1 MKEAGAVEAKTCTVC
16 GNPTHELLRLDG
28 GFKLRLRES
37 GAPEPIPDQACA
49 ACFNKYSEL
58 ISQGAQLRA
67 KENAKQQQR
76 MSMWRNRMNL
86 IKQARTKMEAKN
98 FAEAAVLYEK
108 YIRILEIIYEIEVGT
123 LSPDL
128 FRNKARGKE
137 MTLITSVYW
146 DLARIYDSA
155 GQYRERLEKTISK
168 IIQFAP
174 QSGILVQ
181 LSTNVLNYSKYAKNP
196 EQFKRLER
204 EFGIKKGMC
213 FIATAVFDSE
223 FAPEVIA
230 LQNFRDERLLP
241 HKAGRAFI
249 RIYYRV
255 SPHFVPAIQRSRFL
269 KNNIAYLLRKLASR
283 L

>member
-1 MKEAGAVEAKTCTVC
+1 MADPGLPAAKTCVVC
-16 GNPTHELLRLDG
+16 GNPTPELLRLDG

-49 ACFNKYSEL
+49 SCFNKYSEL

-86 IKQARTKMEAKN
+86 IKQARQKMENKN

-108 YIRILEIIYEIEVGT
+108 YLRILEIIYEIEAGSLV
-123 LSPDL
+123 PDL
-128 FRNKARGKE
+128 FRNKARNKE

-155 GQYRERLEKTISK
+155 GQYRERLQATISK
-168 IIQFAP
+168 IILFAP

-181 LSTNVLNYSKYAKNP
+181 LSTNILNYSKFAKNP
-196 EQFKRLER
+196 EEFKRLER
-204 EFGIKKGMC
+204 EFGIRKGRC
-213 FIATAVFDSE
+213 FIATAAFDSE

-230 LQNFRDERLLP
+230 LQNFRDEKLLP
-241 HKAGRAFI
+241 HKLGRAFI
-249 RIYYRV
+249 RVYYAI
-255 SPHFVPAIQRSRFL
+255 SPALVPLVKRSQFL
-269 KNNIAYLLRKLASR
+269 KNNVVFLLRALIR
-283 L
+283 VL